1 MISVS
6 DSSPPLLTK
15 PRGAPLDYPSCFHTQ
30 HSSSRFDTAEP
41 RACLP
46 NLETLFCME
55 EGERSWKTCRN
66 SASETLGGNFARVVA
81 PGIIPRLSP
90 PLDPGSE
97 V

>member
-15 PRGAPLDYPSCFHTQ
+15 PRGAPLTTHLVSTPSI
-30 HSSSRFDTAEP
+30 SAADLDTAEP